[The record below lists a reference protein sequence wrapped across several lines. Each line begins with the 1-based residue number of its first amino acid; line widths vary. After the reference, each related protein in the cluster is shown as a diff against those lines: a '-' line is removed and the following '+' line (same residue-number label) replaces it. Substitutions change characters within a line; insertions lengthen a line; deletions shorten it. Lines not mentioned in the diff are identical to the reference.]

1 MISASERD
9 EAYAPLEAPDLLP
22 LLSWLCFAGSLVS
35 RPLSR
40 LLPRELRVYPYG
52 VLMPVAVAG
61 GLALVGLLLATWA
74 MRRARRRG
82 LARIG
87 LFLNAVVLG
96 LTTLAAL
103 GMFWIFRR

>member
-1 MISASERD
+1 MPAAAERD
-9 EAYAPLEAPDLLP
+9 DAYAPLEAPDVLP
-22 LLSWLCFAGSLVS
+22 LLSWLCFAGTLVS
-35 RPLSR
+35 RPLSS
-40 LLPRELRVYPYG
+40 LLPSQLRAYPYG
-52 VLMPVAVAG
+52 VLMPVAMAG
-61 GLALVGLLLATWA
+61 GLALLGLLLAAWG

-82 LARIG
+82 LARVG